1 MIATIA
7 AGITIFANIGNGVGV
22 GVGEEV
28 IGVTEMVE
36 VVALWLDG
44 TSSKSV
50 VVLLARRGISVA
62 GVVGGV
68 VDLWHGT
75 VAVFRFAMA

>member
-7 AGITIFANIGNGVGV
+7 AGITIFAKSGN

-28 IGVTEMVE
+28 VGVTMI
-36 VVALWLDG
+36 VVLTLDG
-44 TSSKSV
+44 TSTRCV
-50 VVLLARRGISVA
+50 VVSLARRGISV

-68 VDLWHGT
+68 VDLRH
-75 VAVFRFAMA
+75 

>member
-36 VVALWLDG
+36 VVAL
-44 TSSKSV
+44 
-50 VVLLARRGISVA
+50 
-62 GVVGGV
+62 
-68 VDLWHGT
+68 
-75 VAVFRFAMA
+75 